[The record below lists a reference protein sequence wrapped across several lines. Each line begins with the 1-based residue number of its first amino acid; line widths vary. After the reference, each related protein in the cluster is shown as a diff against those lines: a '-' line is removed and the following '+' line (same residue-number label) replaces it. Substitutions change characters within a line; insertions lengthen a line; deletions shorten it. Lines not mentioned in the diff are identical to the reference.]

1 MHPKKSIINK
11 IVTIVLLSGWLA
23 GCASGGGSAVRYYLV
38 NPAGFSALQDA
49 PRNKLAIEIMDLHVP
64 QYLEHL
70 QIAVRTGENGLRF
83 SDANQWGEN
92 LRKNLMQTMA
102 QNLASLLST
111 ADISTPLNRSSSM
124 PDIRLEIHIDRFEKD
139 SDGLVKLAARWQ
151 LIDAAGS
158 RPLGIHS
165 ADLQSHERIPEGD
178 YDRMVSAMRVMYG
191 QLCRKVAESILQET
205 GGKH

>member
-1 MHPKKSIINK
+1 MRRRDPFINK
-11 IVTIVLLSGWLA
+11 LLFIVLLYGWLG
-23 GCASGGGSAVRYYLV
+23 GCASGGGGAIRYYLV
-38 NPAGFSALQDA
+38 NPVDFSAIQGA
-49 PRNKLAIEIMDLHVP
+49 SGNKLAIEIMDLHVP

-70 QIAVRTGENGLRF
+70 QIAVRTGENGLHF

-111 ADISTPLNRSSSM
+111 ADISTPLNRSSST
-124 PDIRLEIHIDRFEKD
+124 PDLRLEIHIDRFDKD

-151 LIDAAGS
+151 LIKVADS
-158 RPLGIHS
+158 QPLGIHS
-165 ADLQSHERIPEGD
+165 ADLQSRTRIAAGD
-178 YDRMVSAMRVMYG
+178 YDRMVGAMRDLYG
-191 QLCRKVAESILQET
+191 QLCRKIAETILQAA